1 MDNAAPVPAPAPAPA
16 QLTAPTAP
24 YHDRKKPAWIASLLV
39 PGLVGAGPMLYLTG
53 YPAWTLWLPVLAMYG
68 VVPLLDWLLGED
80 LSNPPE
86 SAVPALEQ
94 QRYYRYVTFALVP
107 ILWLAWGF
115 SVWFLGT
122 HPLPLHAVIAS
133 IMTAGGVGG
142 FAINLAHEMGHKRPA
157 FEQILAQ
164 VVLAPFAYGHFVIE
178 HNRGHHKYVSTP
190 EDPASSRMGETI
202 YAFALR
208 EIPGGFARGWQLELA
223 RMTQLGYAPWSFHN
237 RLFMTAL
244 LSGMTWIV
252 MIAWLGVHVV
262 PYMVAIAL
270 WAWFQLT
277 SANYI
282 EHYGLLRRRLDTGQY
297 ERCQPQHSWN
307 SNHIFSN
314 WALFHLQRH
323 SDHHANPMRRYQSLR
338 HFEQL
343 PTLPSGYFGMFVVAY
358 IPPLWFWMMN
368 PRLIAAVGGD
378 SARIHFL
385 AVKEAALRKAYPA
398 LR

>member
-1 MDNAAPVPAPAPAPA
+1 MDNVAMQPA
-16 QLTAPTAP
+16 TT
-24 YHDRKKPAWIASLLV
+24 YRDRKKPAWVASLLV
-39 PGLVGAGPMLYLTG
+39 PALVGAGPFLYLTFHA
-53 YPAWTLWLPVLAMYG
+53 AWTLWLPLVAMYG

-80 LSNPPE
+80 QSNPPE
-86 SAVPALEQ
+86 EAVPVLEQ
-94 QRYYRYVTFALVP
+94 QHYYRYVTYALVP
-107 ILWLAWGF
+107 ILWLAWIF

-122 HPLPLHAVIAS
+122 HALPLHGIIAS

-142 FAINLAHEMGHKRPA
+142 FAINLAHEMGHKRPQS
-157 FEQILAQ
+157 EQLLAQ

-202 YAFALR
+202 YAFMLR
-208 EIPGGFARGWQLELA
+208 EVPGGFVRGWQLEFA
-223 RMTQLGYAPWSFHN
+223 RMAQLGYHKFSIHN
-237 RLFMTAL
+237 RVLMTAL
-244 LSGMTWIV
+244 LTALVWLAMAT
-252 MIAWLGVHVV
+252 WLGVQVV
-262 PYMVAIAL
+262 PYMIGIAL

-282 EHYGLLRRRLDTGQY
+282 EHYGLLRRKMDNGQY
-297 ERCQPQHSWN
+297 ERCQPHHSWN

-338 HFEQL
+338 HFDQL

-358 IPPLWFWMMN
+358 VPPVWFWLMN
-368 PRLIAAVGGD
+368 PRLIAAVDGD
-378 SARIHFL
+378 MRRIHLL
-385 AVKEAALRKAYPA
+385 ARKEEALRRRYG
-398 LR
+398 